1 MLISRANMPFPAVH
15 RLSDVTSYALASDAA
30 GTIAFTG
37 FRARWNSPP
46 SPSRSAECTTEIGI
60 DYSGN
65 DLTPVTPRNASSYG
79 EW

>member
-1 MLISRANMPFPAVH
+1 MQIRSAALIAV
-15 RLSDVTSYALASDAA
+15 ALVAQHV
-30 GTIAFTG
+30 
-37 FRARWNSPP
+37 
-46 SPSRSAECTTEIGI
+46 SAECTTEIGI

>member
-1 MLISRANMPFPAVH
+1 MSIVFCFSQTMQIRSAALIAV
-15 RLSDVTSYALASDAA
+15 ALVAQHV
-30 GTIAFTG
+30 
-37 FRARWNSPP
+37 
-46 SPSRSAECTTEIGI
+46 SAECTTEIGI